1 MEANIRPTL
10 ANKMISAPNTI
21 LSALSKDYRRVLS
34 QWRAL
39 IYMRRAT
46 ETLEPNER
54 RWQQIPTS
62 TADTAP
68 TLRRMQSA
76 GTLESIPSASGCY
89 LVLGPFAKHLPLRE
103 LEVLLEL
110 NPYTVVTHYS
120 ALEHHSLTLD
130 QPKVITAWS
139 GGRGSMNPLGTT
151 EAEWQ
156 KIELPTAYWPS
167 KVISQ
172 RVDWFRRKFDHSFGV
187 EQDFDGYIPIR
198 ITDRERTLI
207 DSLQAPDY
215 AGGIVNVLRAWGIG
229 MDFINLDKIVDY
241 TERYDVRIIRQ
252 RVGFISESLGLSH
265 PRFDVWASESV
276 RGGSSKLVS
285 SAPFS
290 SDYSERWN
298 ISLNAPIEEL
308 MES

>member
-1 MEANIRPTL
+1 
-10 ANKMISAPNTI
+10 MISVPDAI
-21 LSALSKDYRRVLS
+21 LSALSEDYRRVLS

-46 ETLEPNER
+46 QLTEPGER
-54 RWQQIPTS
+54 RWTQMPHS

-68 TLRRMQSA
+68 VLRRMQNI
-76 GTLESIPSASGCY
+76 GTLEPIPSAPGCY
-89 LVLGPFAKHLPLRE
+89 VVHGPFAGHLQLRE

-139 GGRGSMNPLGTT
+139 GGKESMTPLGTSV
-151 EAEWQ
+151 EEWME
-156 KIELPTAYWPS
+156 IDLPKANWPT
-167 KVISQ
+167 KVASQ
-172 RVDWFRRKFDHSFGV
+172 RVNWFRRRFDPAFGV
-187 EQDFDGYIPIR
+187 VQDYDGYIPIR
-198 ITDRERTLI
+198 VTDRERTLI

-215 AGGIVNVLRAWGIG
+215 AGGIVNVLRAWSRGVHFVKI
-229 MDFINLDKIVDY
+229 DKIVDY
-241 TERYDVRIIRQ
+241 TERYDVRIVRQ
-252 RVGFISESLGLSH
+252 RVGFVAESLGLSH
-265 PRFDVWASESV
+265 PRFEVWANESV

-290 SDYSERWN
+290 SEYSERWN
-298 ISLNAPIEEL
+298 ISLNAAIEEL
-308 MES
+308 EES